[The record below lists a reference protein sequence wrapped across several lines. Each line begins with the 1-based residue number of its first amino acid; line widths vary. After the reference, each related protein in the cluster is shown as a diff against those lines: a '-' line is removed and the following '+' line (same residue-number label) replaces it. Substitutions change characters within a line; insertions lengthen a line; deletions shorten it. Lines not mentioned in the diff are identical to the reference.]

1 MQTGFWQDS
10 KWGKVWV
17 HRYGAGPRLLVA
29 LHGFGRDGR
38 RFQDLG
44 TAIGAEYTV
53 LAPDLPFHGATRW
66 AAERY
71 DPLIWLSFLTELLD
85 RPDTTGIHF
94 LGHSL
99 GGRIGLKLFDELQP
113 RLDSFCLVAPD
124 GLAGPYTRWIDRL
137 PAPVVRALGR
147 TLAYPEGLLTVAGR
161 LHRWRL
167 IDSLALQY
175 LHYQLRDEVFRD
187 RLRGTLRSVVDFR
200 LRRAEVTRSLAKAE
214 KEVKIFL
221 GCGDRLVDTGQIS
234 RIFASFPSVGIE
246 LTDHGH
252 ELPIA
257 RLRDYYL
264 GAGKG

>member
-1 MQTGFWQDS
+1 MQTGFWQES
-10 KWGKVWV
+10 QWGEVWV

-66 AAERY
+66 TAERY
-71 DPLIWLSFLTELLD
+71 DPRIWLAFLTELLNRSD
-85 RPDTTGIHF
+85 SSGIHF

-99 GGRIGLKLFDELQP
+99 GGRIGLKLYDDLQP

-137 PAPVVRALGR
+137 PAPVVSLLSQS
-147 TLAYPEGLLTVAGR
+147 LAYPRGLLSLAEQ
-161 LHRWRL
+161 LHRRRL
-167 IDSLALQY
+167 IDSFSLQY
-175 LHYQLRDEVFRD
+175 LRYQLRDDLFRE
-187 RLRGTLRSVVDFR
+187 RLRGTLRSITDFR
-200 LRRAEVTRSLAKAE
+200 LSPPAVIGNLAKAE

-221 GCGDRLVDTGQIS
+221 GRGDRLVDTDHIS
-234 RIFASFPSVGIE
+234 RIFASCASVKIE
-246 LTDHGH
+246 MNDHGH

-264 GAGKG
+264 GKK